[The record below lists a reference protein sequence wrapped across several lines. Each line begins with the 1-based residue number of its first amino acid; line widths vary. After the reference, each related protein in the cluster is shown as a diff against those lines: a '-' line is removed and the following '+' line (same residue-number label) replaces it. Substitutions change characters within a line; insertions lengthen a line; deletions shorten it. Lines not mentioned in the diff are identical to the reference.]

1 MIATIG
7 HSIRLTGATTQQATA
22 LRQRLTLPNPLYQ
35 RRLRLGL
42 SVWGVTPTICYL
54 GKDGHTLI
62 VPRGLAREIH
72 PSEQRDR
79 SEWGDRVTYSRGRVT
94 LRPYQTAAARAL
106 VQREQGIVVAA
117 CGAGKTVIACEAIRT
132 AATTTLI
139 VVHTADLAAQWA
151 EVIERELG
159 WVPVRLGG
167 RGGQASGKRSDTSP
181 AITVATIQTLTRLG
195 EADLDRVLKTGCL
208 IVDEAHHVPAS
219 TFDRVVSRSPSR
231 YRWALTATPDR
242 VDGLGPVLGFLFG
255 DVLSTISGDDL
266 ARTGVLVR
274 PQYRQVRTGRTCDES
289 DYSAIVTALSVDERR
304 DEIIVDLAT
313 RATGPTLVLVARVAH
328 AKALALALGCRSL
341 TGSDTP
347 SDRAEVIDAI
357 RAGRERVLVA
367 TTVADEGLDLPC
379 LTTLILGTPSRA
391 RGRLEQ
397 RIGRVCRAYPGKSE
411 AYVYDL
417 VDGHSLLLSQARA
430 RAQAVKEIWP

>member
-1 MIATIG
+1 MIATVS
-7 HSIRLTGATTQQATA
+7 HSIRLAGATPQQTKA
-22 LRQRLTLPNPLYQ
+22 LRQRLTLPNPLYL
-35 RRLRLGL
+35 RRQRLGL
-42 SVWGVTPTICYL
+42 SVWGVDPTICYL
-54 GKDGHTLI
+54 RTGGHDLF
-62 VPRGLAREIH
+62 VPRGLAGEIE
-72 PSEQRDR
+72 PSERIDQ
-79 SEWGDRVTYSRGRVT
+79 SEWGERVSYSRGAVS
-94 LRPYQTAAARAL
+94 LRPYQATAAHAL

-117 CGAGKTVIACEAIRT
+117 CGSGKTVIACEAIRT
-132 AATTTLI
+132 AATTTLV

-159 WVPVRLGG
+159 RAPHRLGG
-167 RGGQASGKRSDTSP
+167 RSVKRSASASGSGS
-181 AITVATIQTLTRLG
+181 ITVATIQTLARLD
-195 EADLDRVLKTGCL
+195 EADLARVLRVGCL

-242 VDGLGPVLGFLFG
+242 VDGLGPVIGFLFG
-255 DVLSTISGDDL
+255 SVVATISGDDL

-274 PQYRQVRTGRTCDES
+274 PQYRQVRTGWSCGES

-304 DEIIVDLAT
+304 DAVILDLVR

-328 AKALALALGCRSL
+328 AQALALALGCRSL
-341 TGSDTP
+341 TGSDTAD
-347 SDRAEVIDAI
+347 DRAEAIDAV
-357 RAGRERVLVA
+357 RTGRERVLVA

-397 RIGRVCRAYPGKSE
+397 RIGRVCRAYPGKTE

-417 VDGHSLLLSQARA
+417 VDEHSLLLSQARA
-430 RAQAVKEIWP
+430 RARAVGEIWP